1 MKRSGICPKC
11 SNNRLL
17 HVTQVADRV
26 GELGGGRIEHGFD
39 DARAPGQ
46 FFPWRIA
53 RLKNPD
59 AGSFATNVA
68 AAGFV
73 EAFICR
79 ACGLTE
85 LYTRDPE
92 SIDIDG
98 DLVQAIDG
106 PPSFAPYR

>member
-1 MKRSGICPKC
+1 MKRSGMCPKC

-26 GELGGGRIEHGFD
+26 GDMGGGRLAHGLEE
-39 DARAPGQ
+39 AREPGQ
-46 FFPWRIA
+46 FYPWRIA
-53 RLKNPD
+53 RVKNP
-59 AGSFATNVA
+59 GSGFFDTHVA
-68 AAGFV
+68 AAGLA

-79 ACGLTE
+79 GCGLTE

-98 DLVQAIDG
+98 ELVQAIEG
-106 PPSFAPYR
+106 PPTTPYR